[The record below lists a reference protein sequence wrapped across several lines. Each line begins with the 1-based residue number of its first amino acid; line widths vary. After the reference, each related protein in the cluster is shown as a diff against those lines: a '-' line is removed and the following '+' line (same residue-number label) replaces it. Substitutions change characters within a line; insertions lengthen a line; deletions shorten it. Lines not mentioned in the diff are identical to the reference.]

1 MESIGEKESSL
12 GKTMVEYIKLPW
24 ETFDESSNSDS
35 LVVRQ
40 WLSQNRLSWSLFINA
55 FAPPCP
61 SWAMV
66 YPLQSKAWDANNIEV
81 ELTHQIRSGTIH
93 HPQTGTKPLMKSSRR
108 VLGSYLF
115 FAEDAKW
122 FWFADAASPWCAPN
136 SILDQQQPAIPA
148 CFSNEPKEEVTQD
161 DLATG
166 AFFLFSWVQCS
177 LFFRCAILLHV
188 WPCYWIKAEAGL
200 LDIFIDEIKK
210 LKSLKYV
217 LHKLFWLC
225 ILAENWS
232 DDVLCK
238 ITTEFSRI
246 FELTFH
252 RMYNGS
258 LCSTCSYTIRIVSLQ
273 TGSMPGTPN
282 RADDSICP
290 PLRRTLNHG
299 THWPGNLGRTNWFP
313 AWCPVPFWRRKC
325 NQDDRKD

>member
-148 CFSNEPKEEVTQD
+148 CFSNEPKEEVTQED
-161 DLATG
+161 FATVVP
-166 AFFLFSWVQCS
+166 FFLFSWVQCS

-188 WPCYWIKAEAGL
+188 ALL
-200 LDIFIDEIKK
+200 LDQG
-210 LKSLKYV
+210 
-217 LHKLFWLC
+217 
-225 ILAENWS
+225 
-232 DDVLCK
+232 
-238 ITTEFSRI
+238 R
-246 FELTFH
+246 
-252 RMYNGS
+252 
-258 LCSTCSYTIRIVSLQ
+258 
-273 TGSMPGTPN
+273 
-282 RADDSICP
+282 
-290 PLRRTLNHG
+290 
-299 THWPGNLGRTNWFP
+299 GRTSRHFY
-313 AWCPVPFWRRKC
+313 R
-325 NQDDRKD
+325 QDKKVEILEICTA